1 MHGHDD
7 PSLEAD
13 AHGTQGPGAEAD
25 ADRTKNAILALLRA
39 LAAGPGIT
47 QVVVSAERAAEIAQ
61 RLGVEVA
68 RVRALASALAT
79 FCPDDPSADK

>member
-13 AHGTQGPGAEAD
+13 ANGTQGPGAEAD

-39 LAAGPGIT
+39 LSAGPGIP
-47 QVVVSAERAAEIAQ
+47 QVVISAERAAGIAQ

-68 RVRALASALAT
+68 QVRALASALAAS
-79 FCPDDPSADK
+79 CPDDPPAGK